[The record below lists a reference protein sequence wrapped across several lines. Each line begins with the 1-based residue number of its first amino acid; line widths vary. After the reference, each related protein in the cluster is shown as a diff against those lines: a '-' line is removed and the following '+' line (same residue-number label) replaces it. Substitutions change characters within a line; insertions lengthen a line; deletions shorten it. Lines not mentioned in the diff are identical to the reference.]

1 MYMHKS
7 LNQYVARLYL
17 STKQTYKNLSM
28 YPLICP
34 DDIELDYLLLDEALA
49 GGVLDIVEVTQGGSV
64 QDLKVVNKA
73 GQMVLLLDGEEL
85 VGAKQNRII
94 NTTILIAANSTTTIP
109 VSCVEQGRW
118 SYRSNKFYSE
128 ERVMSPK
135 MRAMKAEQVNF
146 SKKFDASYRSNQGA
160 IWDEID
166 EKARRM
172 KTKSATMAMADIYE
186 KERPTIQEYVKQFS
200 LQDNQTGAVF
210 LINGKVVGLD
220 SFGKQST
227 FSKVFKKLIESYALD
242 AIDWLEDDKKT
253 EGQEDGVTVF
263 LETVGSANAESSP
276 SVALG
281 QDIRLESEAAI
292 GFALEYENA
301 LLHLSAFAREKN
313 DQHDAPRTRMERF
326 SRRRGY
332 RL

>member
-1 MYMHKS
+1 
-7 LNQYVARLYL
+7 
-17 STKQTYKNLSM
+17 
-28 YPLICP
+28 
-34 DDIELDYLLLDEALA
+34 
-49 GGVLDIVEVTQGGSV
+49 
-64 QDLKVVNKA
+64 
-73 GQMVLLLDGEEL
+73 
-85 VGAKQNRII
+85 
-94 NTTILIAANSTTTIP
+94 
-109 VSCVEQGRW
+109 
-118 SYRSNKFYSE
+118 
-128 ERVMSPK
+128 
-135 MRAMKAEQVNF
+135 
-146 SKKFDASYRSNQGA
+146 
-160 IWDEID
+160 
-166 EKARRM
+166 M